1 MIKTFGGTYTKKE
14 GLKVEHMTISEDGQP
29 IRIIK
34 KG

>member
-14 GLKVEHMTISEDGQP
+14 GMKVKSMSIIEGKEI

-34 KG
+34 K

>member
-14 GLKVEHMTISEDGQP
+14 GLKVEYMTIDSDGQKL
-29 IRIIK
+29 RIIK